1 MNRERLNWFFGSLG
15 ERKLLSATLVLFTL
29 ALGILI
35 GTLISSNVNAAKESP
50 AAPDAKPLEI
60 PEPVAL
66 SNEFTKIAQKIRPSV
81 VNIQVEAL
89 PKRTEGGRTPRDREG
104 MEDFFRKF
112 FGLPDGPGDFSDPD
126 RRRPGEGSGV
136 IVGENGYIITNRHVV
151 EGVDRVRV
159 RLVEDEKLYDARLI
173 GSDDETDIAVIKIDA
188 GRKLQPAPFGNAAAV
203 EVGDWALAVGSPFG
217 YRESVTV
224 GIISAKSREVQS
236 SGSPR
241 PFQKFLQTDAAIN
254 PGNSG
259 GPLVNIRGEV
269 IGINT
274 AIVTRSGGY
283 EGLGFAL
290 ASNIAA
296 DVYNKI
302 IKHGKVPRGSIG
314 ISFRPSD
321 PALLRTYGAPG
332 GGVFVEGVRP
342 KDGPAARAGIK
353 PEDVIVEINGKPIHD
368 GDQLIDLVASIP
380 IGTKVPIVIVRDRE
394 RHALEVEI
402 ADRAE
407 LFRDELSM
415 GPEPETSP
423 GESAEVLFGISV
435 KNLTDADR
443 EQLGYEGEDGVI
455 VTEVE
460 PASFAEDIGLQVRDI
475 VVAINREPVTSLRDI
490 RQIQDTLKPGDDVV
504 FKVMSRTAIR
514 GGEADWSPRYPA
526 GQLRAPKDGETPR
539 VPQR

>member
-35 GTLISSNVNAAKESP
+35 GTMISTGVNAAKETP
-50 AAPDAKPLEI
+50 AAPDASPLVI
-60 PEPVAL
+60 PDPVPL
-66 SNEFTKIAQKIRPSV
+66 SNEFTKIAEEIRPSV
-81 VNIQVEAL
+81 VNIHVEQL
-89 PKRTEGGRTPRDREG
+89 PKRTENRGAPQDREG

-112 FGLPDGPGDFSDPD
+112 FGLPGSPGGSGELFPNPD

-136 IVGENGYIITNRHVV
+136 IVDEHGYIITNRHVV
-151 EGVDRVRV
+151 EDVDRVQV
-159 RLVEDEKLYDARLI
+159 RLVEDDKLYDAVLI
-173 GSDDETDIAVIKIDA
+173 GSDTETDIAVIKINA
-188 GRKLQPAPFGNAAAV
+188 GRKLTPARFGNASAV
-203 EVGDWALAVGSPFG
+203 AVGDWALAVGSPFG

-236 SGSPR
+236 PGVQR

-302 IKHGKVPRGSIG
+302 IRYGKVPRGSIG

-321 PALLRTYGAPG
+321 PALLRTYGAPD
-332 GGVFVEGVRP
+332 GGVFVEQVRP
-342 KDGPAARAGIK
+342 SNGPAARAGIK
-353 PEDVIVEINGKPIHD
+353 PEDVIVEINGKSIHD
-368 GDQLIDLVASIP
+368 GDQLIDLVAGIP
-380 IGTKVPIVIVRDRE
+380 IGTKVPVVIVRNGDR
-394 RHALEVEI
+394 RTLEVEI
-402 ADRAE
+402 ADRGE
-407 LFRDELSM
+407 LFSDEL
-415 GPEPETSP
+415 GLAPEPEETTP
-423 GESAEVLFGISV
+423 ESAEVLFGISV
-435 KNLTDADR
+435 RNLTAADR
-443 EQLGYEGEDGVI
+443 EELSYEGENGVL
-455 VTEVE
+455 VTDVE
-460 PASFAEDIGLQVRDI
+460 PASFADDIGLRPRDI
-475 VVAINREPVTSLRDI
+475 IVAINREPVSSLSDVRAL
-490 RQIQDTLKPGDDVV
+490 QETLKPGDDVV
-504 FKVMSRTAIR
+504 FKVMSRALTGR
-514 GGEADWSPRYPA
+514 GGQAVWSPRYPA
-526 GQLRAPKDGETPR
+526 GQLRAPKDEL
-539 VPQR
+539 